1 MKNVFIIGGGP
12 AGVSA
17 ALYTSRAGVE
27 TSIISKDKGALS
39 KAEKIENYYGLEKPI
54 KGSELVEIGINQ
66 AKAIGATLI
75 DDEVIG
81 LSYENNFVI
90 ETKNTKYNADALIIA
105 TGSSRAK
112 PKITGLKEYEG
123 KGVSFC
129 AVCDAFFYRNKDVA
143 VLGNSDYAIHEAQTL
158 IQTSKSVTILTNG
171 EKMLAKV
178 PENISVDTRKIKS
191 IEGKDEVISHILFED
206 MSILDLSGL
215 FIAVG
220 IAGSGDLA
228 RKIGAEADEKK
239 IIIDANMCTSIPG
252 LFAAGDCT
260 GGLQQ
265 ICKAVYEGGK
275 AGLEAV
281 KFLKK

>member
-1 MKNVFIIGGGP
+1 MCC
-12 AGVSA
+12 
-17 ALYTSRAGVE
+17 LR
-27 TSIISKDKGALS
+27 
-39 KAEKIENYYGLEKPI
+39 
-54 KGSELVEIGINQ
+54 
-66 AKAIGATLI
+66 
-75 DDEVIG
+75 
-81 LSYENNFVI
+81 
-90 ETKNTKYNADALIIA
+90 
-105 TGSSRAK
+105 
-112 PKITGLKEYEG
+112 
-123 KGVSFC
+123 C
-129 AVCDAFFYRNKDVA
+129 FFYRNKDVA

-171 EKMLAKV
+171 EKMLAQV

-206 MSILDLSGL
+206 MSTINISGL

>member
-27 TSIISKDKGALS
+27 TFIISKDKGALA

-112 PKITGLKEYEG
+112 PKITGLKDYEG

-171 EKMLAKV
+171 EKMLAQV

-206 MSILDLSGL
+206 MSTINISGL

-228 RKIGAEADEKK
+228 RKIGAEADEKDNYRRK
-239 IIIDANMCTSIPG
+239 YVHFYSWIICSR
-252 LFAAGDCT
+252 
-260 GGLQQ
+260 
-265 ICKAVYEGGK
+265 
-275 AGLEAV
+275 
-281 KFLKK
+281 

>member
-27 TSIISKDKGALS
+27 TFIISKDKGALA

-66 AKAIGATLI
+66 AKKIGATLI

>member
-27 TSIISKDKGALS
+27 TSIISKDKGALE

-66 AKAIGATLI
+66 AKKIGVTLI

-123 KGVSFC
+123 KGVSYC

-143 VLGNSDYAIHEAQTL
+143 VLGNSDYALHEAQTL

-171 EKMLAKV
+171 EKMLARV
-178 PENISVDTRKIKS
+178 PENISIDTRKIKS

-206 MSILDLSGL
+206 MSTLNVSGL

>member
-27 TSIISKDKGALS
+27 TFIISKDKGALA

-112 PKITGLKEYEG
+112 PKITGLKDYEG

-171 EKMLAKV
+171 EKMLAQV

-206 MSILDLSGL
+206 MSTINISGL

>member
-27 TSIISKDKGALS
+27 TFIISKDKGALA